1 MVELD
6 DRTGNILTTIAL
18 FATVAAIAYATR
30 TTIVVFVLALLFAY
44 LLEPAVTWVHLR
56 LTPRASSRNGAI
68 GVVYVVGLSMV
79 AALDWMVA
87 PAVTEQLQRLDA
99 ALAGMMAKTTDHRFL
114 ADHASQ
120 LAAVWER
127 IGHSLGVAAANTGW
141 LLLVPF
147 IAIFFLSHR
156 SVLIARCV
164 DLLAYRRDR
173 ARATATIERI
183 DTMLAEYVR
192 AQLALASMSA
202 IVYTVSMAF
211 LHYPFPL
218 VLGIVAGALQ
228 FIPIAGWLIAAAMM
242 LLCGWLVG
250 APWMWMAVV
259 IAIWNAVESV
269 VVSPRI
275 MGQRLAIDPITVL
288 FALMVGGQI
297 GGLLGVILSVPA
309 VAVLRILWLERSR
322 GQSAA
327 AA

>member
-18 FATVAAIAYATR
+18 FAIVAGIAYATR
-30 TTIVVFVLALLFAY
+30 ATIAVFVLALLFAY

-68 GVVYVVGLSMV
+68 GVVYVVGLSIV
-79 AALDWMVA
+79 AALEWIVA

-99 ALAGMMAKTTDHRFL
+99 ALPGMMAKITDHRFL

-120 LAAVWER
+120 IAAVWER
-127 IGHSLGVAAANTGW
+127 IGHSLGVVAANTGW

-156 SVLIARCV
+156 SALIAWCV
-164 DLLAYRRDR
+164 DLLAQRRDR
-173 ARATATIERI
+173 ARVTATIERI
-183 DTMLAEYVR
+183 DAMLAEYVR

-218 VLGIVAGALQ
+218 VLGIVAAALE
-228 FIPIAGWLIAAAMM
+228 FIPIVGWLIAAAMM

-250 APWMWMAVV
+250 APWIWMAVV
-259 IAIWNAVESV
+259 IAIWKTVENL
-269 VVSPRI
+269 VVSPRM
-275 MGQRLAIDPITVL
+275 MGQRLAMDPITVL

-297 GGLLGVILSVPA
+297 AGLLGVILSVPA